1 MAHGQASIARNTV
14 VDAKT
19 PNKRDRLVSG
29 ARRVIYERGVERTSL
44 ADVAEVAGIPVG
56 NIYYYFKTKDD
67 LVAAAAEAHVSD
79 LGELFQRLEALD
91 SPQER
96 LHGLLDELSHVGGSV
111 AEYGCPLG
119 TLAGELDKR
128 NGTMASPQS
137 QQLLVT
143 MVDWAEQQ
151 FVGLER
157 GDARQ
162 LAVALI
168 AGYEGAALLT
178 HSLRDPELLADQ
190 VQRLQQ
196 WVDEIADTA
205 NQAPAARSRRAL
217 HDQ

>member
-1 MAHGQASIARNTV
+1 M
-14 VDAKT
+14 
-19 PNKRDRLVSG
+19 
-29 ARRVIYERGVERTSL
+29 ERTSL